1 MPRLVT
7 VPVVLLFLLPAGA
20 SAGQTPVAEPLSL
33 ERLVADVAAQ
43 SAQVRAAGAAAD
55 AASREVA
62 AARGTWFPRL
72 SFTESWQRGDQPTF
86 VFSSLLASRRFA
98 AENFAVQQLNHPDPI
113 GYARTAATLE
123 QVLFDGGRRRAAVDM
138 ARSQQTFADL
148 EVRDAAL
155 TAVISATEL
164 YGRLLLAQAMQS
176 AADAALAAGREDLA
190 RAERRRDAGMATDA
204 DVLALTVHV
213 ADMEQRS
220 IKAGGDAQVLRA
232 QINRLAGAAV
242 DRRFLAVE
250 PSLAQLPVPDA
261 AGLFTEAE
269 AQRPDV
275 LKALAAE
282 QMADSGRRAARATFL
297 PTIGVQAT
305 YEMSGTRIDDRA
317 SSWIAGSELRWSLG
331 AGGVERA
338 KAQAAAA
345 RLSKARVEAE
355 DARAAAR
362 VDVVAAVEQLRSARA
377 RQTVGRAA
385 VAQAHESER
394 IIRDR
399 YDAGLMPVN
408 DVLRA
413 AGALLDAESQ
423 RVSALVDELTSR
435 AALDRALGRLPRL
448 P

>member
-1 MPRLVT
+1 MPRLLT
-7 VPVVLLFLLPAGA
+7 VPFLLLCLLPAGA
-20 SAGQTPVAEPLSL
+20 DAGQVAAGEPLSL
-33 ERLVADVAAQ
+33 ERVVGDVAAQ
-43 SAQVRAAGAAAD
+43 SAQVRAAGAGAE

-123 QVLFDGGRRRAAVDM
+123 QVLFDGGRRRAGVDD
-138 ARSQQTFADL
+138 ARSQQTIADL
-148 EVRDAAL
+148 DHRDAAL
-155 TAVISATEL
+155 TAVVGATEL
-164 YGRLLLAQAMQS
+164 YGRLLAAQAMQR

-190 RAERRRDAGMATDA
+190 RAERRRDAGVATDA

-220 IKAGGDAQVLRA
+220 IKAGGDAQVVRA
-232 QINRLAGAAV
+232 RINRLAGAAV
-242 DRRFLAVE
+242 DRPFVAVE
-250 PSLAQLPVPDA
+250 PVLADRPIPDA
-261 AGLFTEAE
+261 ATLFAEAE
-269 AQRPDV
+269 SLRPDV
-275 LKALAAE
+275 LKANAAL
-282 QMADSGRRAARATFL
+282 QTADSGRRAARAAFM
-297 PTIGVQAT
+297 PVVAVQAT
-305 YEMSGTRIDDRA
+305 YELSGTRITDRA
-317 SSWIAGSELRWSLG
+317 SSWVAGGELRWTLA

-345 RLSKARVEAE
+345 RVSQARIAAE

-385 VAQAHESER
+385 VAQARESER

-399 YDAGLMPVN
+399 FDAGLMPVN